1 MLKLSLGPDG
11 SIKNQEYIAKLNL
24 GDSATEEKIEAE
36 IIRLNAEWDSE
47 EYARNRASQFPEL
60 KEQFDM
66 QYWDQVNGTTIWKD
80 AIAKVKADN
89 PKGAE

>member
-1 MLKLSLGPDG
+1 MLKLSLLPDG
-11 SIKNQEYIAKLNL
+11 KLIDKEYIAKRNL

-36 IIRLNAEWDSE
+36 VIRLTTEWDSQ

-66 QYWDQVNGTTIWKD
+66 QYHDQIDGTTTWKD
-80 AIAKVKADN
+80 AIAKVKTDH
-89 PKGAE
+89 PKPE

>member
-11 SIKNQEYIAKLNL
+11 LLVDKEYIAKRNL
-24 GDSATEEKIEAE
+24 GDSATKKKIEAE
-36 IIRLNAEWDSE
+36 VIRLTTEWDSQ

-66 QYWDQVNGTTIWKD
+66 QYWDQVNGTTTWQD
-80 AIAKVKADN
+80 VIAKVKSDN
-89 PKGAE
+89 PKK